1 MPGGDR
7 TGPMGMGPRTG
18 RGAGFCA
25 GYGVPGFPNPGYNA
39 GSAFF
44 GQRGGRGRR
53 NRFFATG
60 VPGWQ
65 YFAENPIPGGMP
77 FTAQPETPQNEL
89 NVLKGQA
96 QYLENSLKE
105 LQARMET
112 LASKNKTE

>member
-7 TGPMGMGPRTG
+7 TGPVGRGSMTG

-25 GYGVPGFPNPGYNA
+25 GYGVPGYANHGYGA
-39 GSAFF
+39 GSSVF
-44 GQRGGRGRR
+44 GGRGGRGRR

-65 YFAENPIPGGMP
+65 SLAGNPSPGGMS
-77 FTAQPETPQNEL
+77 FFAQPETPQNEL
-89 NVLKGQA
+89 NVLKEQA
-96 QYLENSLKE
+96 EYLEKGLKE
-105 LQARMET
+105 LQARMEV